1 MPLLRLAPPLA
12 RRRVLPWLAGCTL
25 AVFAACSGGDGG
37 SGPTPPTAPD
47 PTPPV
52 PSGEVVSSVPQPI
65 VGAAPTTVQL
75 QPVQGGSSVSLSAG
89 DRRTVPAGIYTVS
102 APLVTD
108 ARGHA
113 FTSPQHGQQVTIGA
127 GALVTL
133 SISYTQ
139 RTGSLVVQLDGIA
152 LDRLPQPG
160 TAGHVTLAVQALDST
175 GQPPRQLTLGDSL
188 HGLWPGSYR
197 VHAAPLTDTSGDGWR
212 AADSLVT
219 VSLTEAA
226 QTVPL
231 TLSYA
236 VAPSVVR
243 LLATGLPPEAAPLV
257 DASRATGPFEAA
269 LGVAYADWPRGA
281 SAVTLRDIVRSGA
294 RWSAAPIAWAHR
306 AGLDTTH
313 TFDVR
318 VVAARVV
325 MEPSG
330 LPPDVVPLARWTLT
344 SDSASAMQA
353 PRAPASPLLGST
365 ASSPFDAPSASLG
378 AARGG
383 FGAVIGRLR
392 VTLPEPTR
400 DLVSVGAWRVQAE
413 PVALDEVVWRAS
425 GGADGSPGRLVEVR
439 DSLVVVPI
447 TYAVQP
453 AAVRAIIAGVPA
465 GASAAVRLE
474 AVGGRMLPTPG
485 VAATFAASEVRANL
499 MPGTYRMVA
508 PMVLDG
514 AGERYRVTNDTV
526 LFTVASGDTATVTMT
541 YALSPAVV
549 RVLVT
554 GLPDELQGTPQ
565 LSLQSGSNPPVSVV
579 AGAPVLNWPAG
590 ASTARMAL
598 LTSDGARWDAAPVS
612 WTHTTGNDTT
622 IVLTA
627 SLVSGRLTIA
637 PSGLPTSGHGTLT
650 WTLTAPGQ
658 PPRTGA
664 GLTLDYVPVGSF
676 SLQLNDVLAD
686 ADRWRPVSLTAVA
699 GTMSAYAQVW
709 STSYSR
715 VTGHLQLSMT
725 GLPAGSAPSVRVAR
739 PGLPVLTVTR
749 DTLLRG
755 LSVGTTTVTADT
767 VTVSGTKYAGTPRT
781 STVSFA
787 GAGETRT
794 VQIAYAVDAA
804 PPPPPAADG
813 VVLEQVV
820 LTQAV
825 QSAAGSVP
833 LVAGRPALLRVAV
846 RAAVAGISGVD
857 VRVRLYHGG
866 ALMKDTV
873 LTRAGLVPTTRNDA
887 VLGNTWN
894 WQLPAALVQPGLTVV
909 ADADPASLITD
920 GNRDDNTWP
929 RAGGSGVIPQVRTL
943 PTWRP
948 VLVPLHFTVP
958 DRTGNVTEAN
968 AEGTYLDL
976 VRRTMPLGTVIPQ
989 VRDAFAIDDTL
1000 PGSNDGA
1007 GWVSVLSKLNTLRM
1021 TETTSNE
1028 QYYYG
1033 VLPIAYS
1040 SGIAGMGY
1048 VPGRASVGWDKA
1060 GSASYVAAHE
1070 WGHNFSLLH
1079 GPCGNP
1085 GSEDPAFPHAGGII
1099 GAIGWDVSN
1108 NTLRPSSNWDL
1119 MGYCNIAQSW
1129 ISDFFWTKA
1138 LNHRAASGMVMS
1150 ATQSLVISGRIDGG
1164 RVVLDPAFLGA
1175 VRPLSRSS
1183 SVSGTHLL
1191 RLLDENGVV
1200 LLERAITPE
1209 RLDHSDALMI
1219 GESVPVSSAVADRVA
1234 RIEVRDARNPLIAGE
1249 QRRSALV
1256 RDVVQGRLAMG
1267 RTTAAAV
1274 RRLSSNGDVE
1284 VDASRVRRVV
1294 VREAST
1300 QRVVGIFDKGRV
1312 PSAYA
1317 RSEFELLA
1325 SDGVRSWVLTP

>member
-1 MPLLRLAPPLA
+1 MPLFRLAPA
-12 RRRVLPWLAGCTL
+12 IVRRRVLPWLACCTL
-25 AVFAACSGGDGG
+25 AVLAACGGGDG
-37 SGPTPPTAPD
+37 SSSPTPPTAPD

-52 PSGEVVSSVPQPI
+52 PSGEVVISVPQPV
-65 VGAAPTTVQL
+65 VGAAPATVQL

-113 FTSPQHGQQVTIGA
+113 FTSLQHGQQVTIGA

-139 RTGSLVVQLDGIA
+139 RTGSLVVQLDGLA
-152 LDRLPQPG
+152 LDRLPRPG
-160 TAGHVTLAVQALDST
+160 TTGHVPLPVQSLDST
-175 GQPPRQLTLGDSL
+175 GQAPRSLTLGDSL

-219 VSLTEAA
+219 VSITDAG

-231 TLSYA
+231 TLTYA

-243 LLATGLPPEAAPLV
+243 LLATGLPPEAAPV
-257 DASRATGPFEAA
+257 ADASRATGPFEAA

-281 SAVTLRDIVRSGA
+281 SVVTLRDVVRSGA
-294 RWSAAPIAWAHR
+294 RWSATPIAWTHR

-313 TFDVR
+313 TFAVR
-318 VVAARVV
+318 VVAARVE

-344 SDSASAMQA
+344 SDSTSAVLA
-353 PRAPASPLLGST
+353 PRAPAQAALGST
-365 ASSPFDAPSASLG
+365 SSSPFDAPSTSLG

-383 FGAVIGRLR
+383 FGAVVGRLR

-400 DLVSVGAWRVQAE
+400 DLVSVGAWRVRAD
-413 PVALDEVVWRAS
+413 PVAVDEVVWRAT
-425 GGADGSPGRLVEVR
+425 GGADGSPGLLLDVR
-439 DSLVVVPI
+439 DSLVRVPI

-453 AAVRAIIAGVPA
+453 AAVRAVIAGVPA
-465 GASAAVRLE
+465 GATAAVRLE
-474 AVGGRMLPTPG
+474 AVGGRMIQTPG

-508 PMVLDG
+508 PMLLDG
-514 AGERYRVTNDTV
+514 SGERYRVANDTV
-526 LFTVASGDTATVTMT
+526 LFTVSSGDTATVTMT

-549 RVLVT
+549 RVLVA
-554 GLPDELQGTPQ
+554 GLPEAVQATPQ
-565 LSLQSGSNPPVSVV
+565 LTLQSGSNPPVSV
-579 AGAPVLNWPAG
+579 APGASVLNWPAG

-598 LTSDGARWDAAPVS
+598 LTSDGARWDAPAVS
-612 WTHTTGNDTT
+612 WTHAVGKDTT
-622 IVLTA
+622 IVLQA
-627 SLVSGRLTIA
+627 NLVSGRLTIA
-637 PSGLPTSGHGTLT
+637 PSGLPVAGHETLG

-664 GLTLDYVPVGSF
+664 GLTVDYVPVGAF
-676 SLQLNDVLAD
+676 SLQLNEVLAD

-699 GTMSAYAQVW
+699 GTMSTYAQGW

-725 GLPAGSAPSVRVAR
+725 GLPAGHAPSVRVAR

-755 LSVGTTTVTADT
+755 IAAGTTTVTADT
-767 VTVSGTKYAGTPRT
+767 VTVSATKYAGTPRT
-781 STVSFA
+781 STATFA

-794 VQIAYAVDAA
+794 MQITYAVDAA
-804 PPPPPAADG
+804 PPPPPPADG

-820 LTQAV
+820 ITQAV

-833 LVAGRPALLRVAV
+833 LVTGRPALLRVAV
-846 RAAVAGISGVD
+846 RAVVAGIPSVD
-857 VRVRLYHGG
+857 VRVRLYHG
-866 ALMKDTV
+866 ASLVKDTV
-873 LTRAGLVPTTRNDA
+873 LTRAGFVPTTRNDA
-887 VLGNTWN
+887 VLDNTWN
-894 WQLPAALVQPGLTVV
+894 WQLPTALVQPGLTVV
-909 ADADPASLITD
+909 AEADPASLIADT
-920 GNRDDNTWP
+920 NRDDNTWP
-929 RAGGSGVIPQVRTL
+929 RTGSSGVIPQVRTL

-976 VRRTMPLGTVIPQ
+976 VRRTMPLGAVVPQ
-989 VRDAFAIDDTL
+989 VRAAFAIDDTL
-1000 PGSNDGA
+1000 PGSNDGN
-1007 GWVSVLSKLNTLRM
+1007 GWVGVLSKLNTLRM
-1021 TETTSNE
+1021 TEATSTE

-1048 VPGRASVGWDKA
+1048 VPGRASIGWDKA
-1060 GSASYVAAHE
+1060 GSAAYVAAHE

-1129 ISDFFWTKA
+1129 ISDYFWTKA
-1138 LNHRAASGMVMS
+1138 LNHRLASGVVLG

-1164 RVVLDPAFLGA
+1164 RVVLDPAFLGT
-1175 VRPLSRSS
+1175 VQPQSLRSS
-1183 SVSGTHLL
+1183 ASGTHTL
-1191 RLLDENGVV
+1191 RLLDDNGTV
-1200 LLERAITPE
+1200 LLERAITPA
-1209 RLDHSDALMI
+1209 RLDHSEALLI
-1219 GESVPVSSAVADRVA
+1219 GESVPVSSTIADRVA

-1256 RDVVQGRLAMG
+1256 REVVQGRLAMG
-1267 RTTAAAV
+1267 RTATAAI
-1274 RRLSSNGDVE
+1274 RRVSAGGDVE

-1294 VREAST
+1294 VREVAT
-1300 QRVVGIFDKGRV
+1300 QRLVGIFDQGRV
-1312 PSAYA
+1312 PAAYA
-1317 RSEFELLA
+1317 RSGFELLA
-1325 SDGVRSWVLTP
+1325 SDGVRSWVLAP